1 MLAAVV
7 VVVVAVLMVVLLMS
21 RDSVEVD
28 LRERFVQLA
37 FEVLEKS
44 ESLDQADRVVFDLV
58 AFDQAVELVLEYL
71 YQEELDQVVPVDDNL
86 EREDHHVEHPL
97 HQLLL
102 QSPVNPPLLPNIPN
116 SCVGVV
122 EMVLHRSIFL
132 KFCLKFWKNYNLVLS
147 KVHFGSKTNFSLN
160 LILN

>member
-1 MLAAVV
+1 MLVAVVV

-28 LRERFVQLA
+28 LKERFVQLA

-44 ESLDQADRVVFDLV
+44 ESLDQVDRVVFDLV
-58 AFDQAVELVLEYL
+58 AFDQAVELVLECL
-71 YQEELDQVVPVDDNL
+71 YQEGLDQVVPVDDNL

-97 HQLLL
+97 HPLLL

-116 SCVGVV
+116 SCVDVV
-122 EMVLHRSIFL
+122 EMVLHHLIFL
-132 KFCLKFWKNYNLVLS
+132 KFFIKFW
-147 KVHFGSKTNFSLN
+147 
-160 LILN
+160 